1 MPVQLTPEGFLFLSA
16 PAGSLQKGE
25 LFLFWFFNVLLL
37 IGLDILLKGLAMIAT
52 LVLEDGTVIEGQAF
66 GAESDAV
73 FELVF
78 NTSMTGYQE
87 ILTDPSYRGQG
98 VLFTVSHIGNVG
110 INLEDDESAKPQ
122 VSAAVIRSLSPV
134 VSNWRSALSLPEWL
148 RQHDV
153 PGISGVDTRWLTRK
167 LRDGGTQKAALS
179 TKGTSANELL
189 KLVRDW
195 EGLDGRDMVKEV
207 TCEEIYDWKDDA
219 GSKWIE
225 RHGHS
230 IFDHRMSNNEYRIVA
245 FDFGIKENILRHLS
259 SYGANVTVVPAD
271 TTAEEVLALKPDGV
285 FLSNGP
291 GDPAGLPY
299 AVAAVSG
306 LIESGMPIFGICLGH
321 QLIGRALGADTHK
334 LKFGHHGGNHPVQ
347 YLPNG
352 EVLITAQNHNY
363 CVTESDLNKDEVEI
377 TYRSLND
384 DSVEGLRMKNRPVFS
399 VQFHPEAAPGPH
411 DAHDIFDKF
420 FKLIGGRMQF
430 KFQSSIGGLETPFAS
445 VPSDSINGGSL

>member
-1 MPVQLTPEGFLFLSA
+1 MKS
-16 PAGSLQKGE
+16 
-25 LFLFWFFNVLLL
+25 
-37 IGLDILLKGLAMIAT
+37 AT

-66 GAESDAV
+66 GAEAVSV

-110 INLEDDESAKPQ
+110 INLEDDESPKPQ

-134 VSNWRSALSLPEWL
+134 VSNWRSALSLSDWL
-148 RQHDV
+148 AGHGV

-167 LRDGGTQKAALS
+167 LRDGGTQKGALS
-179 TKGTSANELL
+179 TKGTSVDELL
-189 KLVRDW
+189 RLAREW
-195 EGLDGRDMVKEV
+195 PGLDGRDMVREV
-207 TCEEIYDWKDDA
+207 TCEESYHWLDDA

-225 RHGHS
+225 DNS
-230 IFDHRMSNNEYRIVA
+230 ILDPRRSNNEYRIVA
-245 FDFGIKENILRHLS
+245 YDFGIKENILRHLS
-259 SYGANVTVVPAD
+259 SYGANVTVVPAY
-271 TTAEEVLALKPDGV
+271 TTAEEALALKPDGV

-299 AVAAVSG
+299 AVEAVKG
-306 LIESGMPIFGICLGH
+306 LIESGVPLFGICLGH
-321 QLIGRALGADTHK
+321 QLIGRALGAETHK

-347 YLPNG
+347 YLPTC

-363 CVTESDLNKDEVEI
+363 YVAEGDLNPVEVEI
-377 TYRSLND
+377 TYKSLND
-384 DSVEGLRMKNRPVFS
+384 DSVEGLRVKNKPVLS

-411 DAHDIFDKF
+411 DAHDIFGEF
-420 FKLIGGRMQF
+420 FRLIGMQ
-430 KFQSSIGGLETPFAS
+430 S
-445 VPSDSINGGSL
+445 